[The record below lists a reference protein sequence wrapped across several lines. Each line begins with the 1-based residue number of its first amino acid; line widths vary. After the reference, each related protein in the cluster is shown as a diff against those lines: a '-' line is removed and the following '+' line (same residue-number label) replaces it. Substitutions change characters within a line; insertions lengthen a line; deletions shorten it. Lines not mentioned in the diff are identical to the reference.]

1 MGKLKKIVV
10 SALIVGMLCACTGC
24 GLFDSE
30 VNELNGTIKGNTYNI
45 SFYSN
50 EGEKFMEMSGQKID
64 MNSNTV
70 EEPTYTDS
78 GWGYIPR
85 LFPV

>member
-1 MGKLKKIVV
+1 MEKLKKIVV

-50 EGEKFMEMSGQKID
+50 EGENWILLRCVPARGAWIKKQGKGG
-64 MNSNTV
+64 NV
-70 EEPTYTDS
+70 
-78 GWGYIPR
+78 
-85 LFPV
+85 

>member
-30 VNELNGTIKGNTYNI
+30 VNELH
-45 SFYSN
+45 
-50 EGEKFMEMSGQKID
+50 QKNCETATAHRD
-64 MNSNTV
+64 V
-70 EEPTYTDS
+70 A
-78 GWGYIPR
+78 G
-85 LFPV
+85 

>member
-30 VNELNGTIKGNTYNI
+30 VNELNGTIKGRVKKRKFFHA
-45 SFYSN
+45 SFC
-50 EGEKFMEMSGQKID
+50 
-64 MNSNTV
+64 
-70 EEPTYTDS
+70 
-78 GWGYIPR
+78 
-85 LFPV
+85 L